1 MAMAWGPW
9 EQCELFAKASEEE
22 IQQAEFY
29 LGKYRM
35 MRLFMQ
41 DFENHEKEMAQVA
54 IDGEA
59 ARRIDQEDLHADKT
73 ANAVILNQKQRWV
86 YSQYKIFTELLY
98 RAYNQI
104 IDLEVKEA
112 IRFRFIE
119 GYSRKETIMF
129 MRRGEAASTVD
140 RRIETG
146 IESVANSLK
155 LTGFY
160 DYIKQEF

>member
-1 MAMAWGPW
+1 MAWGPW